1 MYLVRKKCAPKSKKI
16 KLWPQKNPPSF
27 FQPTSVPKIS
37 AETIDEISRRKFYG
51 DIHKLYTEHIPLLVF
66 TSIRDHRVHRITAE
80 HLVEVLAI
88 PYHLPY

>member
-51 DIHKLYTEHIPLLVF
+51 DIHKLCVYTK
-66 TSIRDHRVHRITAE
+66 
-80 HLVEVLAI
+80 
-88 PYHLPY
+88 HLPHSCIYKVRIPKRAIQKTIYTDEL